1 MSTNYLINN
10 LINENMALRRDGT
23 RLKLIIL
30 QIIEDLENTND
41 KQNEKYINW
50 IKENCNLELYSEKD
64 INELKQINYKRTPQY
79 MNQKRMFENL
89 LQDAHHSI
97 EYYTILKIATTMGI
111 DLNNKQRKYSKVDKN
126 EENSSG

>member
-23 RLKLIIL
+23 RLKLVML
-30 QIIEDLENTND
+30 QIIQDLEDTND
-41 KQNEKYINW
+41 KQNNKYVNW

-64 INELKQINYKRTPQY
+64 INELKQINYKRTPEY
-79 MNQKRMFENL
+79 INQKRMFENL

-97 EYYTILKIATTMGI
+97 EYCTILKIASTMGVN
-111 DLNNKQRKYSKVDKN
+111 LNDKISSKRI
-126 EENSSG
+126 

>member
-1 MSTNYLINN
+1 MSTDYLINN

-23 RLKLIIL
+23 RLKLVMS

-79 MNQKRMFENL
+79 INQKRMVENL
-89 LQDAHHSI
+89 LKDAHHSI
-97 EYYTILKIATTMGI
+97 EYYTILKIATTMGV
-111 DLNNKQRKYSKVDKN
+111 DLNNKRI
-126 EENSSG
+126 

>member
-23 RLKLIIL
+23 RLKLVML

-41 KQNEKYINW
+41 QQNNKYINW

-64 INELKQINYKRTPQY
+64 INELKQINYKRTLEY
-79 MNQKRMFENL
+79 FNQERMFKNL
-89 LQDAHHSI
+89 LKNAHHSI
-97 EYYTILKIATTMGI
+97 EYHTILKIANNMGFNLS
-111 DLNNKQRKYSKVDKN
+111 DN
-126 EENSSG
+126 EVIK